1 MGELVHVCLE
11 GKVVYRVLV
20 KVDVRIFVHSFVAQL
35 VQVVW
40 PFKLLVLEHFFCFI
54 VRKIKFLILSAA
66 VRHDRRH
73 ELVLIY
79 VLLFLQFFIARHPVA
94 ATQLEA
100 GFKKSSLKDLRT
112 EDNSRLILRDLNF
125 FDWHLELSFE
135 KLS

>member
-125 FDWHLELSFE
+125 FDWHFELSFE

>member
-1 MGELVHVCLE
+1 MGKLVHICLE
-11 GKVVYRVLV
+11 GKVVDRVLV
-20 KVDVRIFVHSFVAQL
+20 EVDVRVFVNSFVAQL
-35 VQVVW
+35 VQVVR
-40 PFKLLVLEHFFCFI
+40 PFKLLVLEHLFCFV
-54 VRKIKFLILSAA
+54 VRKIELLILRAA

-73 ELVLIY
+73 ELVLIC

-100 GFKKSSLKDLRT
+100 GFKKSPLEDLRT
-112 EDNSRLILRDLNF
+112 EYNSWLILRDLNF